1 MLSIIYNTVLYYS
14 LLIRVIVRSYFLF
27 TTVEYLKC
35 VWFQVVLPFVKKY
48 YHAHKDYFV
57 GKAGSSTSS
66 SLASVKEK
74 EMTARSVDYS
84 RSCTGD

>member
-1 MLSIIYNTVLYYS
+1 ML
-14 LLIRVIVRSYFLF
+14 
-27 TTVEYLKC
+27 
-35 VWFQVVLPFVKKY
+35 WFQVVLPFVKKY

-74 EMTARSVDYS
+74 EMTARSVDCC
-84 RSCTGD
+84 RG